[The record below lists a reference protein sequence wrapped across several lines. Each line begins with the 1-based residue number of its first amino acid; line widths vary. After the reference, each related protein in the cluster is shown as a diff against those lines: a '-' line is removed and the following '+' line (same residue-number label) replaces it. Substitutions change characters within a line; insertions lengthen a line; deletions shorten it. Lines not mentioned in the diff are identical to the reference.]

1 MASGPVTS
9 WQKDGKKLET
19 VKSFILGGS
28 KVTVDMI
35 AVTNLKDTDSLEEK
49 LWQI

>member
-9 WQKDGKKLET
+9 WQIDGKKLET